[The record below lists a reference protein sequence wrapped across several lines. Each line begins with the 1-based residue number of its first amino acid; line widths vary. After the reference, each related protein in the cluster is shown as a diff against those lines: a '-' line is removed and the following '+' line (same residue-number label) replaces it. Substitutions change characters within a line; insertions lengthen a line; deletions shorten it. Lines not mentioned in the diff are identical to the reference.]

1 MNHARHSVN
10 KVTYTVEAMQTR
22 DELPAERQGML
33 DHAMKVLARDPFHK
47 TATAAIGPNES
58 YRKAYVAPGL
68 MIEYTVV
75 REILVVVLL
84 EIFDES
90 RYLLDFEV
98 DELPDH

>member
-1 MNHARHSVN
+1 MNTRPSVN
-10 KVTYTVEAMQTR
+10 RVTYTVDAMQTR
-22 DELPAERQGML
+22 NELPAERQGML

-47 TATAAIGPNES
+47 SATAAIGPNES

-90 RYLLDFEV
+90 RYLLDLDV
-98 DELPDH
+98 DEVP

>member
-1 MNHARHSVN
+1 MMTTRPDVN

-22 DELPAERQGML
+22 HELPTERQAML
-33 DHAMKVLARDPFHK
+33 DHAMKVLAKDPFHK
-47 TATAAIGPNES
+47 TATASIGANEN

-68 MIEYTVV
+68 MLEYTVV

-90 RYLLDFEV
+90 RYLLDLDV
-98 DELPDH
+98 DEVP